1 MNSPTTPTT
10 VRRSVTVD
18 AARERAFYVFTASMA
33 TWWPGSHHI
42 AKTPMADIV
51 LEPRSGGR
59 WYEVD
64 AEGRECEWGT
74 VLEYDFPERVVLGWH
89 LDPDFEY
96 DPDPAMATQV
106 EVRFIADGDSRTRV
120 ELEHRGFEVYGD
132 SGRLMADRVSAEG
145 GWGLLLEKF
154 AEKFE

>member
-10 VRRSVTVD
+10 VCRSVTVD
-18 AARERAFYVFTASMA
+18 APPERAFYVFTGAMA

-64 AEGRECEWGT
+64 AQGRECEWGT

-106 EVRFIADGDSRTRV
+106 EVRFIAEGDSRTRV

-132 SGRLMADRVSAEG
+132 RAQRMIGPVSAEG
-145 GWGLLLEKF
+145 GWSLMLQKF
-154 AEKFE
+154 AEKVE